1 MSLDNDPWIELHSP
15 ISAEKL
21 HALGNI
27 TFCWNGCEYW
37 TGAIFSI
44 VADLDQSIGRVITH
58 DLGDVSIW
66 QKIKLIS
73 LDKKMKPEI
82 INLLD
87 HAAKIYDRCRT
98 NRNTYVHASGGLI
111 GRGGLSLMRR
121 KGPTQF
127 GDYIPDGLEDLR
139 RVSEELIV
147 LNRFLQEVAMYIMD
161 VREGI
166 RVLPPPS
173 MPDLPKEVW
182 VSPKKSV
189 SKRAVRTGESRS

>member
-1 MSLDNDPWIELHSP
+1 LSLDKDPWIRRNSP

-27 TFCWNGCEYW
+27 TFCWNNCEYW
-37 TGAIFSI
+37 TGTIFSI
-44 VADLDQSIGRVITH
+44 VADLDQSIGRIITH

-73 LDKKMKPEI
+73 VDKGMKPEI
-82 INLLD
+82 IDLLE

-98 NRNTYVHASGGLI
+98 NRNTYVHASGGMI
-111 GRGGLSLMRR
+111 GRGGISLMRK

-127 GDYIPDGLEDLR
+127 GDYIPDGLGDLR
-139 RVSEELIV
+139 RVSEELFV
-147 LNRFLQEVAMYIMD
+147 LIHFLQEVAIYIMD

-166 RVLPPPS
+166 RVFPPPEK
-173 MPDLPKEVW
+173 PELPKEVW
-182 VSPKKSV
+182 ISTKKSV
-189 SKRAVRTGESRS
+189 SKNAVRTGKSNS